1 MYYTTTCSM
10 RRPKEAGRRRWRLHM
25 HGPSHAH
32 MLRLHGPPEGRG
44 RPGAKAPTAAL
55 TCCCVVVRR
64 CVARGD
70 VHGDATIPVYIRCA
84 GNSQPYEKGR
94 RSERAWRDV
103 MHMWALLFD
112 WKREGAGDAER
123 HMKQDVKQD
132 GRYSLN
138 FGTFDA
144 QVWDFQHL
152 ACASSW
158 SQLHRLRRAAICP
171 QRSLRA

>member
-1 MYYTTTCSM
+1 MAA
-10 RRPKEAGRRRWRLHM
+10 AG
-25 HGPSHAH
+25 
-32 MLRLHGPPEGRG
+32 GRK
-44 RPGAKAPTAAL
+44 AQCKAPAAAL
-55 TCCCVVVRR
+55 TIRCVVVRR

-123 HMKQDVKQD
+123 HMKQ
-132 GRYSLN
+132 
-138 FGTFDA
+138 TM
-144 QVWDFQHL
+144 
-152 ACASSW
+152 
-158 SQLHRLRRAAICP
+158 RLW
-171 QRSLRA
+171 